1 MARTDREGRLSVFFH
16 HVFKTRIGSRTVMAL
31 LFFVQEDV
39 LPNMRAILG
48 DILDKK
54 AKRRAECFLS
64 PEEAASF
71 TSLSFVVFLQIMLVC
86 G

>member
-39 LPNMRAILG
+39 LPQHESDTWRYLRQEG
-48 DILDKK
+48 K
-54 AKRRAECFLS
+54 ETC
-64 PEEAASF
+64 
-71 TSLSFVVFLQIMLVC
+71 
-86 G
+86 